1 MAAVALIA
9 VVAARLALGAIRD
22 VLALAEAV
30 VALVL
35 LTLGI
40 GSGRLVLAGALIGLI
55 RLLTITP

>member
-1 MAAVALIA
+1 VAAVALIA